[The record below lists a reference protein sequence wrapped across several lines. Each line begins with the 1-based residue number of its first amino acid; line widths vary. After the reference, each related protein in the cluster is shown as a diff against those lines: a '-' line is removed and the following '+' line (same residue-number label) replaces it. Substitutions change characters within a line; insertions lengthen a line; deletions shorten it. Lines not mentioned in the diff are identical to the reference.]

1 MFKRIISAGKKS
13 VQFAQKYTLAI
24 VGGVAVVAS
33 SVPAHAEIVVPTID
47 FSGITSAIM
56 SVIEPAVTAAIPVA
70 GVALAVAIGLKIY
83 KRFAK

>member
-1 MFKRIISAGKKS
+1 MFNRIMSFGKKS
-13 VQFAQKYTLAI
+13 VQFVQKHALAI
-24 VGGVAVVAS
+24 VGGVAVAAS

-47 FSGITSAIM
+47 FSGISTAIM
-56 SVIEPAVTAAIPVA
+56 TIVNPAITAAIPVA